1 MAQLKNTDINDVGN
15 LTLPSGTSAQRPG
28 SPTAGMIRFNTDL
41 DNTEFYDGTAWRLI
55 GDTFTEAT
63 GGTIVDYDVGG
74 VPFRTHLFTNLG
86 SSTFTVTRGGEIE
99 YLIVAGG
106 GGGGQNNAG
115 GGGGGGLIMGKTT
128 VSAQSYT
135 IRVGAGGSGSSSGDG
150 GDGGNSSAFGLIAIG
165 GGGGTTYASNR
176 VGRDGGSG
184 GGAGGGGNGVR
195 GGFALQP
202 GSASGG
208 FGNDGGLSVP
218 ISGEVAGG
226 SGGGAGGVGENGFAH
241 SASDTRIEGP
251 RGGPGLSTDISG
263 EIRFFAGGG
272 AGGAGGIGGNGQGGI
287 GGGGDNAPPA
297 RTSGE
302 NTHGFA
308 HPGRTNSGGGGGGGD
323 NNPGGSGGSGV
334 VIVRYRRNQN
344 IATPPNRTKISNL
357 PNTSLKWT
365 VSKQQRFTP
374 DYTPKVLIWAESE
387 GLNNTN
393 GYRLTRV
400 YIDGVEV
407 VSGSTPRSLRITQLR
422 ETGLG
427 YEYVTTRTYDAYG
440 SSTQANAADDFLE
453 DNFQTGDIMIMT
465 TYDHINNHSIMTAE
479 LQRHF
484 ESRAG
489 IDFTLQS
496 NRDMHLLVAI
506 KNHRRL
512 FENYRTQGIPGFTTS
527 IWCD

>member
-86 SSTFTVTRGGEIE
+86 NSTFTVTRGGEIE

-150 GDGGNSSAFGLIAIG
+150 GDGGNSSAFGLIAI
-165 GGGGTTYASNR
+165 
-176 VGRDGGSG
+176 
-184 GGAGGGGNGVR
+184 
-195 GGFALQP
+195 
-202 GSASGG
+202 
-208 FGNDGGLSVP
+208 
-218 ISGEVAGG
+218 
-226 SGGGAGGVGENGFAH
+226 
-241 SASDTRIEGP
+241 
-251 RGGPGLSTDISG
+251 
-263 EIRFFAGGG
+263 
-272 AGGAGGIGGNGQGGI
+272 
-287 GGGGDNAPPA
+287 
-297 RTSGE
+297 
-302 NTHGFA
+302 
-308 HPGRTNSGGGGGGGD
+308 GGGGGD

-465 TYDHINNHSIMTAE
+465 TYDHINNHSIMTDE